1 VAGFLAN
8 FSAPASSSS
17 SPSSVLQSSPTSVFQ
32 SSTFPTTS
40 ERLVSTEVTSS
51 TASPILV
58 TTTSASAQQR
68 LVESLEEAA
77 RVFREAARPS
87 PPVIVINQIPP
98 APPSPSWHQDPELP
112 AVGAAV
118 GFLLVVLLVAG
129 CWWLR
134 RYRPAKW
141 ETVKAGGVR
150 LFTWLALPLSWVC
163 SRSADLLR
171 HLHASAEGQRVAS
184 DNANQV
190 RKTVL

>member
-1 VAGFLAN
+1 MLDAG
-8 FSAPASSSS
+8 
-17 SPSSVLQSSPTSVFQ
+17 Q
-32 SSTFPTTS
+32 
-40 ERLVSTEVTSS
+40 R
-51 TASPILV
+51 
-58 TTTSASAQQR
+58 R
-68 LVESLEEAA
+68 LVEGLEEAA
-77 RVFREAARPS
+77 KVFREAARPPPVVIINQLPPGS
-87 PPVIVINQIPP
+87 PP
-98 APPSPSWHQDPELP
+98 SSSWHQDPELP

-184 DNANQV
+184 ANANQV
-190 RKTVL
+190 RKTEIFVFYSMCDVGTIYIYICRYDIG